1 MILRAPEIREGAI
14 FLANMTNLAQL
25 ATDLDRTDKL
35 RPLRDRFV
43 LPKGVVYLDGNS
55 LGAMPVA
62 VEPTMQ
68 SFLQK
73 EWGERLIRGWNDGWW
88 EMPTGLGD
96 QIGRLVG
103 ANPGETL
110 VCDNTTTN
118 LYKLA
123 WAVCSST
130 TRSGPIVTDDQNFP
144 SDLYILR
151 EVAERTGR
159 ELVIVPTDGIQTRM
173 SDVEPHI
180 GNASLLAL
188 SLVAFKSGALLDGS
202 AWTRFA
208 RDHGVPILWDVSH
221 AVGVVPVAMGDWR
234 ADFAVGCCYKHLHGG
249 PGAPAFLSVRS
260 DWIDR
265 LRSPIPGWFGH
276 ADPFAMTPAYTPDP
290 GIRRFLTGSSPIASL
305 KALASG
311 LDLVEEAGLSAI
323 RAKSERMTAFAVE
336 AWEAELRP
344 LGFELS
350 SPANASERGSHV
362 TLGHPSALAISRRM
376 TQRGVI
382 PDFRPP
388 NGLRLGFAP
397 LYNSFGDIVLGVE
410 AIKEALATH
419 GDIGEPLG
427 PVT

>member
-1 MILRAPEIREGAI
+1 
-14 FLANMTNLAQL
+14 MTNLAQL
-25 ATDLDRTDKL
+25 AADLDRTDRL
-35 RPLRDRFV
+35 RPFRQRFV
-43 LPKGVVYLDGNS
+43 LPEGIVYLDGNS

-62 VEPTMQ
+62 VARSMDT
-68 SFLQK
+68 FLQH

-88 EMPTGLGD
+88 EMPTRLGD
-96 QIGRLVG
+96 QIGRLIG
-103 ANPGETL
+103 ANPGEAL

-123 WAVCSST
+123 WAVCT
-130 TRSGPIVTDDQNFP
+130 ATAQRGPIVTDDQNFP

-159 ELVIVPTDGIQTRM
+159 ELVIVPTDGLQTRM
-173 SDVEPHI
+173 SDVEPLI
-180 GNASLLAL
+180 GGASLLAL

-202 AWTRFA
+202 SWTRFA
-208 RDHGVPILWDVSH
+208 HEHGVPILWDLSH
-221 AVGVVPVAMGDWR
+221 AVGVVPIAMADWR

-260 DWIDR
+260 DWIGR
-265 LRSPIPGWFGH
+265 LRNPIPGWFGH
-276 ADPFAMTPAYTPDP
+276 ADPFAMAHAYTPEP

-305 KALASG
+305 KALAAG
-311 LDLVEEAGLSAI
+311 VDLVEEAGVSAI
-323 RAKSERMTAFAVE
+323 RAKSERMTAFAVD
-336 AWEAELRP
+336 AWTTELRP

-350 SPANASERGSHV
+350 SPASAHERGSHV

-397 LYNSFGDIVLGVE
+397 LYNSFADIVRGVE
-410 AIKEALATH
+410 AIKEALSTH
-419 GDIGEPLG
+419 GDADEPLG

>member
-1 MILRAPEIREGAI
+1 
-14 FLANMTNLAQL
+14 MTNLAQL
-25 ATDLDRTDKL
+25 AAEMDGSDPL
-35 RPLRDRFV
+35 RPFRDRFA
-43 LPKGVVYLDGNS
+43 LPEGIVYLDGNS

-62 VEPTMQ
+62 VRSTMDA
-68 SFLQK
+68 FLQH

-88 EMPTGLGD
+88 EMPTRLGD
-96 QIGRLVG
+96 QIGRLIG

-130 TRSGPIVTDDQNFP
+130 TNSGPIVTDDQNFP
-144 SDLYILR
+144 SDLYILS

-159 ELVIVPTDGIQTRM
+159 ELVIVPTDGLQTRM

-180 GNASLLAL
+180 GGASLLAL

-202 AWTRFA
+202 SWTRFA
-208 RDHGVPILWDVSH
+208 HDRGVPILWDLSH
-221 AVGVVPVAMGDWR
+221 AVGVVSIAMADWR

-260 DWIDR
+260 DWIGR
-265 LRSPIPGWFGH
+265 LRNPIPGWFGH
-276 ADPFAMTPAYTPDP
+276 ADPFAMSPAYAPEP
-290 GIRRFLTGSSPIASL
+290 GIRRFLTGSPPIA
-305 KALASG
+305 ALMAMTAG
-311 LDLVEEAGLSAI
+311 VDLVEEAGIQAI
-323 RAKSERMTAFAVE
+323 RAKSERMTAFAVD
-336 AWEAELRP
+336 AWETELRP

-350 SPANASERGSHV
+350 SPANAGERGSHV
-362 TLGHPSALAISRRM
+362 TLGHPSALAISRRL

-397 LYNSFGDIVLGVE
+397 LYNSYGDIVRGVE
-410 AIKEALATH
+410 AIKEAMVSHDEVA
-419 GDIGEPLG
+419 EPRG